1 MEGDQFMRA
10 YYSTPYEVI
19 SKQLLCVFGPAQKCI
34 DAILRYKDAG
44 ADYFIVRFASP
55 NQMEQLE
62 KFTESVIPSL
72 E

>member
-1 MEGDQFMRA
+1 MLA

-34 DAILRYKDAG
+34 DTILKYKESG

-55 NQMEQLE
+55 NQMDQLAR
-62 KFTESVIPSL
+62 FTEQVLPSVT
-72 E
+72 